1 MKLDDVPE
9 SLVMQAAAHAPT
21 HDSNLKLNWS
31 DITIGSPLP
40 YKSSH
45 GFESTYGDAQ
55 RFSDTW
61 EMVQVTVHNQVP
73 EVSDV
78 SREGMEKSERDMPFG
93 GHLSHTRVQHAADR
107 GYLPIGRTSTSEDAR
122 GAQPQEMVAR
132 STPIVEDVDD
142 DRSSALGRQVVLLD
156 INTDRFDDGLA
167 AEDGAVGTSTRTVSD
182 FNAGLL
188 TVYTAGAA
196 RDIAKMRHT
205 SQRFR

>member
-1 MKLDDVPE
+1 MKLDDVPK
-9 SLVMQAAAHAPT
+9 SLVTQAAHAPT
-21 HDSNLKLNWS
+21 HDSNHKLNWT

-45 GFESTYGDAQ
+45 SFESTYGDAQ
-55 RFSDTW
+55 CFGDTR
-61 EMVQVTVHNQVP
+61 EMVQVNAHNQFP
-73 EVSDV
+73 EVRDV
-78 SREGMEKSERDMPFG
+78 SREGMAQSEKYMPFG
-93 GHLSHTRVQHAADR
+93 EHLSHTRVQHSADR
-107 GYLPIGRTSTSEDAR
+107 GYLPIGRTSTSEDDR

-132 STPIVEDVDD
+132 STPVIEDVDD

-167 AEDGAVGTSTRTVSD
+167 AEDGDVGTSTRTVSD

-188 TVYTAGAA
+188 TVNTAGAA
-196 RDIAKMRHT
+196 RDIARMRHT